1 MMKIRVK
8 KLDPEAVLPERAKE
22 GDVGYDLIA
31 INDGE
36 MKYDDYGLLVYIQYK
51 TGLAIDPPEGYYVEI
66 FPRSSI
72 TKTGLILG
80 NSIGLVDEGYR
91 GELLLRFKFPNTINN
106 NFLDGKDLEGND
118 LIEGMLE
125 TLRYRYEQSPAK
137 TRYKKGDKIG
147 QLVIRKAIHM
157 DFEEVEELSD
167 TDRSDGG
174 FGSTD

>member
-1 MMKIRVK
+1 MVNHTYISEDICNSIKVK
-8 KLDPEAVLPERAKE
+8 KLDPEAVLPQRAKE
-22 GDVGYDLIA
+22 GDVGYDLVA
-31 INDGE
+31 IDDGTL
-36 MKYDDYGLLVYIQYK
+36 KYDDNESLVYIQYK
-51 TGLAIDPPEGYYVEI
+51 TGLTIEPPKGYYVEI

-91 GELLLRFKFPNTINN
+91 GELLLRFKFPATIY
-106 NFLDGKDLEGND
+106 KP
-118 LIEGMLE
+118 IS
-125 TLRYRYEQSPAK
+125 QVSPIGGYVVGSD

-157 DFEEVEELSD
+157 NFKEVEELSD

-174 FGSTD
+174 FGSTG

>member
-1 MMKIRVK
+1 MKIKVK
-8 KLDPEAVLPERAKE
+8 KLDPEAVLPKRAKE
-22 GDVGYDLIA
+22 GDVGYDLVA
-31 INDGE
+31 LNNGTL
-36 MKYDDYGLLVYIQYK
+36 KYDDFGSLVYIQYK
-51 TGLAIDPPEGYYVEI
+51 TGLSIEPPPGYYVEI

-91 GELLLRFKFPNTINN
+91 GELMFRFKFPSTISSDTTMNS
-106 NFLDGKDLEGND
+106 EGD
-118 LIEGMLE
+118 VVSASLATM
-125 TLRYRYEQSPAK
+125 
-137 TRYKKGDKIG
+137 YKKGDKIG

-174 FGSTD
+174 FGSTDIWIDNWDGG